1 MSWDGAVF
9 RSKSGSYASFDPADI
24 EPISVEQVYE
34 AICAEFPGTD
44 TSDPEWM
51 VFDNGCASV
60 VFSVTPDHY
69 VSLNVHLVE
78 DDYETELIN
87 RIRRFADKLRGR
99 AFDYQ
104 SFEFI

>member
-44 TSDPEWM
+44 TSDLPIYW
-51 VFDNGCASV
+51 
-60 VFSVTPDHY
+60 Y
-69 VSLNVHLVE
+69 
-78 DDYETELIN
+78 LIT
-87 RIRRFADKLRGR
+87 IVLLLYFL
-99 AFDYQ
+99 
-104 SFEFI
+104 